1 MTLISHD
8 LARSLPH
15 PGPSRWGMG
24 ALPRHEPRMFV
35 VFVCLCMSLLLLGMS
50 HKVPRTSKAM
60 SKWRTPPLTVV
71 VKVDTEKGPLTHGAS
86 LSSPAVAEGIAES
99 IQTLVAATGSRRSRF
114 RCAKNCGLEPCTS
127 KLAIFQ
133 RQRQSLNASKY
144 HKTVAAITKHHE
156 TSRGLRAEAPLSWME
171 FHRRPWN
178 ANELNLDQLC
188 SILKERPVF
197 SNLCQ
202 VFLLSPWQRL
212 RSDELP

>member
-1 MTLISHD
+1 MRYGCPSKARASH
-8 LARSLPH
+8 
-15 PGPSRWGMG
+15 
-24 ALPRHEPRMFV
+24 
-35 VFVCLCMSLLLLGMS
+35 VCCLRMSLLLLGMS
-50 HKVPRTSKAM
+50 HEVPRTSKAM

-144 HKTVAAITKHHE
+144 HKTVAAITKHHVGSE
-156 TSRGLRAEAPLSWME
+156 LKRHFLGWSSTAGLGTRTS
-171 FHRRPWN
+171 
-178 ANELNLDQLC
+178 
-188 SILKERPVF
+188 
-197 SNLCQ
+197 
-202 VFLLSPWQRL
+202 
-212 RSDELP
+212 

>member
-1 MTLISHD
+1 
-8 LARSLPH
+8 
-15 PGPSRWGMG
+15 
-24 ALPRHEPRMFV
+24 MFV
-35 VFVCLCMSLLLLGMS
+35 VFVYLCMSLLLLGMS

-99 IQTLVAATGSRRSRF
+99 IQILVAATGSRRSRF

-144 HKTVAAITKHHE
+144 HKTVAAITKHHVGSE
-156 TSRGLRAEAPLSWME
+156 LKRHFLGWSSTAGLGTRTS
-171 FHRRPWN
+171 
-178 ANELNLDQLC
+178 
-188 SILKERPVF
+188 
-197 SNLCQ
+197 
-202 VFLLSPWQRL
+202 
-212 RSDELP
+212 

>member
-1 MTLISHD
+1 MEN
-8 LARSLPH
+8 A
-15 PGPSRWGMG
+15 
-24 ALPRHEPRMFV
+24 
-35 VFVCLCMSLLLLGMS
+35 
-50 HKVPRTSKAM
+50 TSDSGCQSWHRKG
-60 SKWRTPPLTVV
+60 T
-71 VKVDTEKGPLTHGAS
+71 VDTRSVTKFPCCCRRNCRKH
-86 LSSPAVAEGIAES
+86 P
-99 IQTLVAATGSRRSRF
+99 VAATGSRRSRF

-133 RQRQSLNASKY
+133 RQRQSLNASKH